1 MASATASKMIQGQSL
16 KSHFVPIRVLSPID
30 KELQVFQKNALS
42 SKIHP
47 TDLIKTNIL
56 LI

>member
-1 MASATASKMIQGQSL
+1 MASATASKMIQGESL
-16 KSHFVPIRVLSPID
+16 KSHFVPIPVLSPID

-42 SKIHP
+42 SKIHQR
-47 TDLIKTNIL
+47 DLIKTNKL

>member
-30 KELQVFQKNALS
+30 KELQVFQKNASS

-47 TDLIKTNIL
+47 TDLIKTTIL